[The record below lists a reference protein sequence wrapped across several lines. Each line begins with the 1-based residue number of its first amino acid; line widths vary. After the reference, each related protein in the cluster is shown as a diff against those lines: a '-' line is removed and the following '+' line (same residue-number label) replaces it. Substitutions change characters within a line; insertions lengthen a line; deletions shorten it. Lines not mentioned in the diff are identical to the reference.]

1 MWVTDPPLVSPAK
14 LCLQSP
20 VCTENC
26 VASAAE
32 TLRIFHVWF
41 VSLCNAI
48 DPVIC
53 GVSVLGRASVVF

>member
-1 MWVTDPPLVSPAK
+1 VTDPPLPSPAK
-14 LCLQSP
+14 LSLQSP

-32 TLRIFHVWF
+32 PLRIFHLWF
-41 VSLCNAI
+41 VPLCNAI

-53 GVSVLGRASVVF
+53 GVPVLGRASVVF